1 MKVTRAA
8 YLLPPYRGVRIEVES
23 RTAIIK
29 PIRKSL
35 LDKGIAVLADAGD
48 EIFPWTTNLA
58 YHLDGDE
65 TNLNPDNQIVGGT
78 TDPVIVCL
86 ARRYW
91 QTLHVGGSLRRS
103 LKIPPLEE
111 AIHEL
116 ENSPFLPKCETL
128 HAMAER

>member
-8 YLLPPYRGVRIEVES
+8 YLLPPYRGVRIEVEG

-29 PIRKSL
+29 AIRKSL
-35 LDKGIAVLADAGD
+35 LEKGIAVLTDTGD

-65 TNLNPDNQIVGGT
+65 TNLDPHNQIVGGT

-91 QTLHVGGSLRRS
+91 QTLHAGGSLRRS
-103 LKIPPLEE
+103 LKIPPLED

-116 ENSPFLPKCETL
+116 ENSPFWPKCETL